1 MEWTGQL
8 VRVLRRRVL
17 RMSQETFA
25 HYLGV
30 SVRTIQN
37 WEAGVSA
44 PSPTHQAALD
54 TALDRLTPRQREAF
68 DRYAYLDDVA
78 WGQQTGLLAP
88 HSSGQEFPANRR
100 EALKALGGAAVVAS
114 SGKVASALSR
124 APHPSVTAL
133 RQALLVAATTEPEP
147 TLLDIDLLAQRVQR
161 AWELRQGADYESLGE
176 LLPPLL
182 TALQTAVV
190 TLEDDAR
197 PVAWQLLA
205 HAYNAASSALKKLG
219 EPELA
224 LIAADRGVQA
234 GKTLDDPLLVAAG
247 GYRLANVFLPAG
259 QFAAAS
265 DVASSATGV
274 LEPLLNRSPAHVATW
289 GGLVLTAA
297 VASSSRGD
305 EATAWELLGEAK
317 AAARQLGREH
327 ADLHA
332 VFGPTSVAI
341 YAVQIAVRLEN
352 GSEALRRAEH
362 VHVDRLPVG
371 LLERRSHFL
380 INTAR
385 AHHQAGS
392 SDEAVV
398 TLLRAERLA
407 AQEIRLD
414 AEVRGLV
421 LDLLGRER
429 KGAAP
434 GLRELATRIGV
445 AA

>member
-1 MEWTGQL
+1 MEWTGHL

-68 DRYAYLDDVA
+68 DRYARVDEA
-78 WGQQTGLLAP
+78 TWEEQTGLLAP
-88 HSSGQEFPANRR
+88 HHSGQELPANRR
-100 EALKALGGAAVVAS
+100 DALKVLGAAAAVAS
-114 SGKVASALSR
+114 SGRAVSGPSR
-124 APHPSVTAL
+124 EARFSVTAL
-133 RQALLVAATTEPEP
+133 RQALLGTATPEPEP
-147 TLLDIDLLAQRVQR
+147 VPLDMGLLSQRVRR
-161 AWELRQGADYESLGE
+161 AWELRQGADYDSLGK
-176 LLPPLL
+176 LLPSLL
-182 TALQTAVV
+182 TMLQTAAV
-190 TLEDDAR
+190 TVEDSAR
-197 PVAWQLLA
+197 PAAWQLLA
-205 HAYNAASSALKKLG
+205 HAYNAASSVLKKLG
-219 EPELA
+219 EPDLA
-224 LIAADRGVQA
+224 LIAADRAVQA
-234 GKTLDDPLLVAAG
+234 GKALDDPLLVAAG

-259 QFAAAS
+259 QFAAAG

-274 LEPLLNRSPAHVATW
+274 LEPLLNRSPAHLATW

-317 AAARQLGREH
+317 AAARQQGREH
-327 ADLHA
+327 ADIHA
-332 VFGPTSVAI
+332 IFGPTSVAI

-362 VHVDRLPVG
+362 VDVDRLAGG
-371 LLERRSHFL
+371 LLERRTHFL

-385 AHHQAGS
+385 AHHQVGS
-392 SDEAVV
+392 PAEAVA

-414 AEVRGLV
+414 TEVRGLV
-421 LDLLGRER
+421 VDMLGRER

-434 GLRELATRIGV
+434 GLRELAARIGV